1 MAIGLS
7 EGGKVYMNIAIIT
20 ARGGSKGLPRKNI
33 LPVFGVP
40 LIGLTIQAA
49 LKSEKIHRVFVTTE
63 DEEIKT
69 VSLEL
74 GAEVI
79 DRPLELATDSAGSD
93 EVLEHAIEQLKI
105 KKLKFDTVVLL
116 QPTSPLRTYEHI
128 NEAIQVFNQKKADC
142 VISVFEPS
150 HTPVKAYIEQDDGK
164 IIGLFGESAPY
175 TRRQDLPRSY
185 QPNGAIY
192 AFSVDKFMQQKK
204 IPRDNVYPYVMP
216 EFQSVDID
224 TYEDLVL
231 VEQLLMSNK

>member
-1 MAIGLS
+1 
-7 EGGKVYMNIAIIT
+7 MNIAIIT

-33 LPVFGVP
+33 LSVAGVP

-49 LKSEKIHRVFVTTE
+49 LNSENIHRVFVTTE

-69 VSLEL
+69 VSLQF

-79 DRPLELATDSAGSD
+79 DRPLELAADSTGSE
-93 EVLEHAIEQLKI
+93 EVLEHAIEQLATQN
-105 KKLKFDTVVLL
+105 LKFDTVILL
-116 QPTSPLRTYEHI
+116 QPTSPLRTYKHI
-128 NEAIQVFNQKKADC
+128 NEAIQIFNQKKADC

-150 HTPVKAYIEQDDGK
+150 HTPVKAYIEQHDGK
-164 IIGLFGESAPY
+164 ITGLLGPDAPY

-192 AFSVDKFMQQKK
+192 VFAVNKFMQQKK
-204 IPRDNVYPYVMP
+204 IPRDNVFPYVMT

-224 TYEDLVL
+224 TYEDLIH
-231 VEQLLMSNK
+231 VEQLLMSKK